1 MKNVNW
7 QYMINAA
14 VALVGLYVVVAA
26 AKMKISGKVSAFV
39 ASGEELLHCKD
50 EPGLAKAV
58 SLKMMGFGMG
68 MLCFG
73 ILNIANEILWK
84 NVMLKIVALG
94 AFMLI
99 CGLFLICLRKA
110 REAYLS

>member
-1 MKNVNW
+1 
-7 QYMINAA
+7 
-14 VALVGLYVVVAA
+14 
-26 AKMKISGKVSAFV
+26 
-39 ASGEELLHCKD
+39 
-50 EPGLAKAV
+50 
-58 SLKMMGFGMG
+58 MMGFGMG

-99 CGLFLICLRKA
+99 CGLFVICLRKA